1 MSNAIYPALRGLAWT
16 VGKQAGFSTLVHSA
30 PDKYE
35 VRISQMRNP
44 IWSFKLIYEFLKDN
58 PLDLQPGLTDT
69 DLRTL
74 MGFYLARNGQFD
86 DFLLEDPTDNY
97 SGPAMLNGA
106 PNVLAEL
113 PLVTDGLGNYFS
125 PLQRSMGGF
134 FEDITDP
141 NGSVTVYANGVLTNA
156 FTVEGPGL
164 AVPGASYLGRFLAWT
179 TGLPMPSAA
188 TLTAVAGGALAATQY
203 FVKIAFV
210 GATGTSAASAESSMS
225 VGVGTPTAP
234 VLSAVVSGALAA
246 ATYYGKVTYV
256 DPFGETLPSAET
268 SLAIAADSVPSVA
281 SPAASGDATG
291 YNVYLSTA
299 TGTETL
305 QNSTPIA
312 IGTAW
317 TAPATGLIA
326 GAALPS
332 ASTAY
337 GLLSVASPD
346 NPAAEIEGATGYNV
360 YAGTSSGAETLQNA
374 TPIALGTA
382 WTEPTTGLTT
392 TGAGAPTVNTFSPA
406 TPITAQFNFYFRVR
420 FESDQQEFENFM
432 NELWTI
438 GGSESKSGSQ
448 FLTLVTSR
456 PNPL

>member
-1 MSNAIYPALRGLAWT
+1 MSDAIYPVLRGLSWT
-16 VGKQAGFSTLVHSA
+16 VGKQAAFSTLVHSA

-58 PLDLQPGLTDT
+58 PLDLQAGLTDT

-97 SGPAMLNGA
+97 SGPAILNGA
-106 PNVLAEL
+106 PNPLAEL

-125 PLQRSMGGF
+125 PLQRSLGGF
-134 FEDITDP
+134 FEDITDL
-141 NGSVTVYANGVLTNA
+141 NGGVTVYANGVPTTA

-164 AVPGASYLGRFLAWT
+164 AVPGASYLGRYLAWNW
-179 TGLPMPSAA
+179 GLPTPGAP
-188 TLTAVAGGALAATQY
+188 TLTAVAGGALAPTPY
-203 FVKIAFV
+203 FVKVAFV
-210 GATGTSAASAESSMS
+210 ASSGTGAASAEATINI
-225 VGVGTPTAP
+225 GVGTPPAP
-234 VLSAVVSGALAA
+234 VLSAVVAGSLAA
-246 ATYYGKVTYV
+246 ATYYAKITYV
-256 DPFGETLPSAET
+256 DAFGETLPSAET
-268 SLAIAADSVPSVA
+268 SLAVAANSVPSVA

-299 TGTETL
+299 TGTETK
-305 QNSTPIA
+305 QNATPIA

-332 ASTAY
+332 ASTAL
-337 GLLSVASPD
+337 GLMVVASP
-346 NPAAEIEGATGYNV
+346 NGAPTGAIGYNV
-360 YAGTSSGAETLQNA
+360 YAGTVAGAETLQNA

-392 TGAGAPTVNTFSPA
+392 TGAAAPTANSYAPP